1 MAHLRPDELR
11 QLKTEELEQK
21 LAELVAERFSLRF
34 RRATEALDNPLR
46 LRTIRKDIARLET
59 ILRER
64 KSA

>member
-21 LAELVAERFSLRF
+21 LTQLVAERFSLRF
-34 RRATEALDNPLR
+34 RRATEALENPLR
-46 LRTIRKDIARLET
+46 LRTIRKDIARVET

>member
-1 MAHLRPDELR
+1 MAHLRADELR
-11 QLKTEELEQK
+11 QMKTEELEQK
-21 LAELVAERFSLRF
+21 LTGLVAERFNLRF